1 MIRPAHSVLRLILIS
16 GKIYEASCL
25 FFQSILASSF
35 CFRQSTPPLPCS
47 YCSSASP
54 PASVFCFSASV
65 LLSESKSRMC
75 QSNSSHRTCLSST
88 IHRGVIELCFIFV
101 KRCISDGLLLL
112 GTLAAIIE
120 REWGSL
126 WLARTHDAPTR
137 TDDLNFR
144 AQRQGRDHGSAR
156 NRSKM
161 GTLTNS

>member
-35 CFRQSTPPLPCS
+35 CFRQSTPHFHVLIALRQVRLLPS
-47 YCSSASP
+47 FVS
-54 PASVFCFSASV
+54 
-65 LLSESKSRMC
+65 
-75 QSNSSHRTCLSST
+75 RTCLSST

>member
-1 MIRPAHSVLRLILIS
+1 MFVFP
-16 GKIYEASCL
+16 KYSCFLLL
-25 FFQSILASSF
+25 FP
-35 CFRQSTPPLPCS
+35 TEHPPLPCS

>member
-35 CFRQSTPPLPCS
+35 CFRQSTPHFHVLIALRQVRLLPS
-47 YCSSASP
+47 FVSRR
-54 PASVFCFSASV
+54 VFYFQNLNPECV
-65 LLSESKSRMC
+65 NLTLPTEPV
-75 QSNSSHRTCLSST
+75 SHPQFIGGLSSYVSYLS
-88 IHRGVIELCFIFV
+88 RDAFPSAF
-101 KRCISDGLLLL
+101 LLP

-120 REWGSL
+120 RGWGSL

-144 AQRQGRDHGSAR
+144 AQRQGRDHGSR
-156 NRSKM
+156 
-161 GTLTNS
+161 